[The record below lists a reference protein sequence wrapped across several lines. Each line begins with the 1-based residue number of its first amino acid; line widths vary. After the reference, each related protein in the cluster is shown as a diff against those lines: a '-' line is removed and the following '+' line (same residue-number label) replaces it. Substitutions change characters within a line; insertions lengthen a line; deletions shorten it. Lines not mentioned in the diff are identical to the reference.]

1 MPRITRLLKRRAVLA
16 GVVLVSTRAV
26 VDARYANPPA
36 NGSELVLFDLNHDA
50 HLGPRMRPSNGG
62 LAAPY
67 RLQGMDEGI
76 AQAGGPA

>member
-1 MPRITRLLKRRAVLA
+1 MMMPRVTRLLKRTAVLA
-16 GVVLVSTRAV
+16 RVVLVSTRAV

-50 HLGPRMRPSNGG
+50 HLGPP
-62 LAAPY
+62 
-67 RLQGMDEGI
+67 GMGEGI